1 MATTISITPQT
12 QTINATAQTTTLTIS
27 AAIGGDTSDAAGIT
41 LTSPVGTLTG
51 TDNVEDA
58 LNFLANQFFVSTTAP
73 TSSTTNLAEG
83 DLYYDTDDNQLK
95 IYRETSSGTFEFV
108 PIMIGNNS
116 ADSDTVDAGSF

>member
-27 AAIGGDTSDAAGIT
+27 AAVGGDTSDASGIT
-41 LTSPVGTLTG
+41 LTSPVGTLVG
-51 TDNVEDA
+51 NNNVEDA

-73 TSSTTNLAEG
+73 TSDTTNLAEG

-95 IYRETSSGTFEFV
+95 IYRETSSGNFEFV
-108 PIMIGNNS
+108 PIMIGNDS

>member
-12 QTINATAQTTTLTIS
+12 TSLSATAQTTTLTIS
-27 AAIGGDTSDAAGIT
+27 SAIGGSVSDASGIT
-41 LTSPVGTLTG
+41 LSSPVGTLTG
-51 TDNVEDA
+51 TNNVEDA

-73 TSSTTNLAEG
+73 TSSTTDLAEG

-95 IYRETSSGTFEFV
+95 IYRETSTGNFEFV
-108 PIMIGNNS
+108 PIMIGNSS

>member
-1 MATTISITPQT
+1 MATTITITPST
-12 QTINATAQTTTLTIS
+12 TTLNATAQTTTLTIS
-27 AAIGGDTSDAAGIT
+27 SAIGGDVSDASGVT

-51 TDNVEDA
+51 TNNVEDA

-73 TSSTTNLAEG
+73 TSDTTNLAEG

-95 IYRETSSGTFEFV
+95 IYRETSSGNFEFV
-108 PIMIGNNS
+108 PIMIGNDS